1 MKPII
6 SHVDKEL
13 ILSELSQL
21 EKVRDTHYGGNEIY
35 VFDALHSPNLMR
47 EVARLREEAFRSG
60 GGGTGEELDIDEDDT
75 ASDGYHQLIAWSP
88 KDQEII
94 GGYRYIISHEKHPHH
109 MSPEHYFKFSELFRE
124 DYLPY
129 TIELGRAFVQL
140 KYQASGDSRS
150 IYALDNLWDG
160 IGALIAL
167 HPEAKYL
174 LGKVTMYS
182 SYNEEARNMLFY
194 FLQKYFPDRQHLIE
208 GIHPLEMNID
218 TETAK
223 QKADKA
229 NLLNQIQALES
240 QYPDVDINQLP
251 DEVIAMAAQ
260 GETLLSA
267 YRAYELKQLREQIS
281 NQTNEINALKKN
293 QSNKQKSTGRLSGK
307 GGNDEMDAFLDG
319 FNS

>member
-35 VFDALHSPNLMR
+35 VFEALHSPNLMR

-75 ASDGYHQLIAWSP
+75 ALDGYHQLIAWSP

-109 MSPEHYFKFSELFRE
+109 MSTEHYFKFSELFRE

-194 FLQKYFPDRQHLIE
+194 FLQRYFPDRQHLIE

-218 TETAK
+218 TEK
-223 QKADKA
+223 FDK
-229 NLLNQIQALES
+229 IFTGES
-240 QYPDVDINQLP
+240 YAENYNI
-251 DEVIAMAAQ
+251 
-260 GETLLSA
+260 
-267 YRAYELKQLREQIS
+267 LRHAIREYKEIIPPL
-281 NQTNEINALKKN
+281 INAYMNLSSSMKTFDTVPN
-293 QSNKQKSTGRLSGK
+293 QELGGVYETGILITIKDIYHEKYDRYTK
-307 GGNDEMDAFLDG
+307 W
-319 FNS
+319 

>member
-1 MKPII
+1 
-6 SHVDKEL
+6 
-13 ILSELSQL
+13 
-21 EKVRDTHYGGNEIY
+21 
-35 VFDALHSPNLMR
+35 MR

-109 MSPEHYFKFSELFRE
+109 MSTEHYFKFSELFRE

-182 SYNEEARNMLFY
+182 SNNEEARNMLFY
-194 FLQKYFPDRQHLIE
+194 FLQRYFPDRQHLIE

-218 TETAK
+218 TEK
-223 QKADKA
+223 FDK
-229 NLLNQIQALES
+229 IFTGES
-240 QYPDVDINQLP
+240 YAENYNI
-251 DEVIAMAAQ
+251 
-260 GETLLSA
+260 
-267 YRAYELKQLREQIS
+267 LRHAIREYKEIIPPL
-281 NQTNEINALKKN
+281 INAYMNLSSSMKTFDTVPN
-293 QSNKQKSTGRLSGK
+293 QELGGVYETGILITIKDIYHEKYDRYTK
-307 GGNDEMDAFLDG
+307 W
-319 FNS
+319 

>member
-6 SHVDKEL
+6 SHVDKGL

-109 MSPEHYFKFSELFRE
+109 MSTEHYFKFSELFRE

-194 FLQKYFPDRQHLIE
+194 FLQRYFPDRQHLIE

-218 TETAK
+218 TEK
-223 QKADKA
+223 FDK
-229 NLLNQIQALES
+229 IFTGES
-240 QYPDVDINQLP
+240 YAENYNI
-251 DEVIAMAAQ
+251 
-260 GETLLSA
+260 
-267 YRAYELKQLREQIS
+267 LRHAIREYKEIIPPL
-281 NQTNEINALKKN
+281 INAYMNLSSSMKTFDTVPN
-293 QSNKQKSTGRLSGK
+293 QELGGVYETGILITIKDIYHEKYDRYTK
-307 GGNDEMDAFLDG
+307 W
-319 FNS
+319 

>member
-1 MKPII
+1 
-6 SHVDKEL
+6 
-13 ILSELSQL
+13 
-21 EKVRDTHYGGNEIY
+21 
-35 VFDALHSPNLMR
+35 
-47 EVARLREEAFRSG
+47 
-60 GGGTGEELDIDEDDT
+60 
-75 ASDGYHQLIAWSP
+75 
-88 KDQEII
+88 
-94 GGYRYIISHEKHPHH
+94 
-109 MSPEHYFKFSELFRE
+109 MSTEHYFKFSELYRE

-218 TETAK
+218 TEK
-223 QKADKA
+223 FDK
-229 NLLNQIQALES
+229 IFTGES
-240 QYPDVDINQLP
+240 YAENYNI
-251 DEVIAMAAQ
+251 
-260 GETLLSA
+260 
-267 YRAYELKQLREQIS
+267 LRHAIREY
-281 NQTNEINALKKN
+281 NEIIPPLINAYMNLSSSMKTFDTVPN
-293 QSNKQKSTGRLSGK
+293 QELGGVYETGILITIKDIYHEKYDRYTK
-307 GGNDEMDAFLDG
+307 W
-319 FNS
+319 

>member
-13 ILSELSQL
+13 ILNELSQL

-109 MSPEHYFKFSELFRE
+109 MSTEHYFKFSELFRE

-194 FLQKYFPDRQHLIE
+194 FLQRYFPDRQHLIE

-218 TETAK
+218 TEKFDEIFTGESYAENYNILRHAIREYK
-223 QKADKA
+223 EIIPPLINAYM
-229 NLLNQIQALES
+229 NLSSSMKTFDTVLNQELGGVYETGILITIK
-240 QYPDVDINQLP
+240 DIYHEKY
-251 DEVIAMAAQ
+251 DRY
-260 GETLLSA
+260 T
-267 YRAYELKQLREQIS
+267 KW
-281 NQTNEINALKKN
+281 
-293 QSNKQKSTGRLSGK
+293 
-307 GGNDEMDAFLDG
+307 
-319 FNS
+319 

>member
-109 MSPEHYFKFSELFRE
+109 MSTEHYFKFSELFRE

-218 TETAK
+218 TEK
-223 QKADKA
+223 FDK
-229 NLLNQIQALES
+229 IFTGES
-240 QYPDVDINQLP
+240 YAENYNI
-251 DEVIAMAAQ
+251 
-260 GETLLSA
+260 
-267 YRAYELKQLREQIS
+267 LRHAIREYKEIIPPL
-281 NQTNEINALKKN
+281 INAYMNLSSSMKTFDTVPN
-293 QSNKQKSTGRLSGK
+293 QELGGVYETGILITIKDIYQEKYDRYTK
-307 GGNDEMDAFLDG
+307 W
-319 FNS
+319 

>member
-109 MSPEHYFKFSELFRE
+109 MSTEHYFKFSELFRE

-150 IYALDNLWDG
+150 IYALDNLWDA
-160 IGALIAL
+160 IGALIVL

-194 FLQKYFPDRQHLIE
+194 FLQRYFPDRQHLIE

-218 TETAK
+218 TEK
-223 QKADKA
+223 FDK
-229 NLLNQIQALES
+229 IFTGES
-240 QYPDVDINQLP
+240 YAENYNI
-251 DEVIAMAAQ
+251 
-260 GETLLSA
+260 
-267 YRAYELKQLREQIS
+267 LRHAIREYKEIIPPL
-281 NQTNEINALKKN
+281 INAYMNLSSSMKTFDTVPN
-293 QSNKQKSTGRLSGK
+293 QELGGVYETGILITIKDIYHEKYDRYTK
-307 GGNDEMDAFLDG
+307 W
-319 FNS
+319 